1 MKNILSVAFAL
12 IFSLSAY
19 SQSDVYL
26 KINHLL
32 GASPFAF
39 NTTVSNN
46 LFHNFEINRMEYYIS
61 SISISHDGGTVT
73 NISNTWILANASTPI
88 YQLLGNYNI
97 TSIESV
103 SFSIGVETPTNHND
117 PSLLAASSPLSPKSP
132 SMHWGWSP
140 GYRFV
145 AMEGMAGFT
154 TPNQLFE
161 LHGLGDV
168 NYYNQTIITT
178 GTSDANG
185 LVVELNADYEQA
197 IKSINVAPG
206 IISHGEINEAKNM
219 LKNFRDNVFTATE
232 ATVTV
237 DEIAKGDNHF
247 SMYPNPMRKGESLT
261 VKYDGNLTDPT
272 IEVMD
277 LSGRVIAIQ
286 KLDNSNQFV
295 FNGLDKGVYFANLK
309 SFNSQVT
316 NTEKLIVTD

>member
-154 TPNQLFE
+154 TPNQVFE

-295 FNGLDKGVYFANLK
+295 FNGLDKGVYFGNLK

>member
-1 MKNILSVAFAL
+1 MKNILSVVFAL
-12 IFSLSAY
+12 MYSFSAY

-32 GASPFAF
+32 GTSPFAF

-46 LFHNFEINRMEYYIS
+46 LGHNFDVNRMEYYIS
-61 SISISHDGGTVT
+61 SISISHDGGAVT
-73 NISNTWILANASTPI
+73 NISDTWILANASTPV
-88 YQLLGNYNI
+88 YELLGNYNI
-97 TSIESV
+97 TAIESI
-103 SFSIGVETPTNHND
+103 SFSIGVETPENHND
-117 PSLLAASSPLSPKSP
+117 PSLLAASSPLAPKSP

-154 TPNQLFE
+154 TPNQVFE

-168 NYYNQTIITT
+168 NYYDQTILTT

-197 IKSINVAPG
+197 IKSISVASG
-206 IISHGEINEAKNM
+206 LISHGEINEAKNM

-232 ATVTV
+232 AIVAGV
-237 DEIAKGDNHF
+237 EISKGNNHF
-247 SMYPNPMRKGESLT
+247 KMYPNPKRNGEVLT
-261 VKYDGNLTDPT
+261 FQYDGYLINPT
-272 IEVMD
+272 IEIVD

-286 KLDNSNQFV
+286 QLDNSNQFI
-295 FNGLDKGVYFANLK
+295 FKGLEKGVYFVNLK
-309 SFNSQVT
+309 STNGEVT

>member
-154 TPNQLFE
+154 TPNQVFE

-247 SMYPNPMRKGESLT
+247 SMYPNPMRKGEALT

-295 FNGLDKGVYFANLK
+295 FNGLDKGVYFGNLK

>member
-73 NISNTWILANASTPI
+73 NISNTWILANATTPI

-154 TPNQLFE
+154 TPNQVFE

>member
-1 MKNILSVAFAL
+1 MKNILSIAFSL
-12 IFSLSAY
+12 VFSLSAY
-19 SQSDVYL
+19 SQSDIYL

-32 GASPFAF
+32 GTSPFAF

-46 LFHNFEINRMEYYIS
+46 LGHNFDVSRMEYYIS
-61 SISISHDGGTVT
+61 SISITHDGGAITD
-73 NISNTWILANASTPI
+73 IANTWILANVSASVNE
-88 YQLLGNYNI
+88 LLGNYNI
-97 TSIESV
+97 TTIESV

-154 TPNQLFE
+154 TPNQVFE

-168 NYYNQTIITT
+168 NYYDQTILTS
-178 GTSDANG
+178 GSSDANG
-185 LVVELNADYEQA
+185 LIIELNADYEQA
-197 IKSINVAPG
+197 VKSINVAAG

-232 ATVTV
+232 AIVAGV
-237 DEIAKGDNHF
+237 EIVKGDNHF
-247 SMYPNPMRKGESLT
+247 KMYPNPKRNGESLT
-261 VKYDGNLTDPT
+261 FKYDGNVINPT
-272 IEVMD
+272 IEVVD

-286 KLDNSNQFV
+286 KLNNSNQFI
-295 FNGLDKGVYFANLK
+295 FNGLEKGVYFVNLK
-309 SFNSQVT
+309 SINGEVT
-316 NTEKLIVTD
+316 NNEKLIVTN

>member
-154 TPNQLFE
+154 TPNQVFE

>member
-12 IFSLSAY
+12 AFSLSAY

-46 LFHNFEINRMEYYIS
+46 LGNNFDINRMEYYIS
-61 SISISHDGGTVT
+61 SISITHDGGAVT
-73 NISNTWILANASTPI
+73 SISDTWILANASTPVNE
-88 YQLLGNYNI
+88 LLGNYNI
-97 TSIESV
+97 ATLESI

-132 SMHWGWSP
+132 SMHWGWSA

-154 TPNQLFE
+154 STNQVFQ

-168 NYYNQTIITT
+168 NYFSQTIITA
-178 GTSDANG
+178 GKSDANG

-197 IKSINVAPG
+197 VKSINVASG
-206 IISHGEINEAKNM
+206 IISHGDINEAKNM
-219 LKNFRDNVFTATE
+219 LENFRDNVFTATE
-232 ATVTV
+232 TTVAV
-237 DEIAKGDNHF
+237 NEITKVDNHF
-247 SMYPNPMRKGESLT
+247 KMYPNPKRNGEALT
-261 VKYDGNLTDPT
+261 FKYDGNLINPT

-286 KLDNSNQFV
+286 KLDNSNQFI
-295 FNGLDKGVYFANLK
+295 FNELDKGVYFVNLK
-309 SFNSQVT
+309 STNGEVT
-316 NTEKLIVTD
+316 NTEKLIVTE